1 MSDIPENE
9 MTFEDISS
17 SAKPAKRAKKVK
29 KESPVSAYANIGA
42 KNIDKVIKA
51 IAFIVAISILLLFVA
66 VAAVLFLLDDIFMIV
81 SVGLVILGVIV
92 ALITLF
98 LIYGL
103 GHIITQNNEIL
114 KRL

>member
-17 SAKPAKRAKKVK
+17 SVKPVKKAK
-29 KESPVSAYANIGA
+29 KESPVSTYANIGA

-51 IAFIVAISILLLFVA
+51 IAFIVAISLLLLFVA
-66 VAAVLFLLDDIFMIV
+66 VAVVLFLLDDIFMIV
-81 SVGLVILGVIV
+81 SVGMVILGVIV
-92 ALITLF
+92 SLIILF